1 MGTLRWYKRDPRA
14 ALAGMMELT
23 LEERG
28 AYNTVLDLIYTH
40 DGAIEDNNALIS
52 SWLRVD
58 ARVWKRLRQ
67 RLLDTKKI
75 YIHAGC
81 IHNET
86 ADREVDRALS
96 KIASAAQAGLA
107 SAVKRGYG
115 VRDING
121 MQATTV
127 ERALERSTSTTTNLS
142 SYRTAQYGMFKGL
155 TK

>member
-40 DGAIEDNNALIS
+40 DGAIEDNAPVIAG
-52 SWLRVD
+52 WLRVD
-58 ARVWKRLRQ
+58 PRIWRRLRKRL
-67 RLLDTKKI
+67 LSTGKI

-81 IHNET
+81 IRNER
-86 ADREVDRALS
+86 ADEEVAKALHRVAVAAEAG
-96 KIASAAQAGLA
+96 IASAR
-107 SAVKRGYG
+107 SRGYG
-115 VRDING
+115 VKEING

-127 ERALERSTSTTTNLS
+127 QRALELPTTTKKESLS
-142 SYRTAQYGMFKGL
+142 AKIVPVWHSR
-155 TK
+155 